1 VLFRSEENR
10 AAAREPPPDV
20 NARLAASLSADFLGG
35 VLNVPG
41 DASFQTEGIRGFAGM
56 PVIESRYQYAVAF
69 AGTVDCISNSG
80 LGWGIS
86 AMEEFTLDLGI

>member
-1 VLFRSEENR
+1 
-10 AAAREPPPDV
+10 
-20 NARLAASLSADFLGG
+20 
-35 VLNVPG
+35 
-41 DASFQTEGIRGFAGM
+41 M
-56 PVIESRYQYAVAF
+56 PIMESRYQYAAF